1 MNNWITKIGIDKFAH
16 FGIGGLI
23 CAIFTFVFMFQDLDL
38 VATLPAWRI
47 MLLPTIGTIVT
58 TFVSVIKELFF
69 DLTADWKD
77 LWAAL
82 IGCGFVYASVAIGML
97 FNCLS

>member
-1 MNNWITKIGIDKFAH
+1 MNNWIKKIGIDKFAH

-23 CAIFTFVFMFQDLDL
+23 CAIFTFVFMLQDLDL

-58 TFVSVIKELFF
+58 VIVSVIKELLF
-69 DLTADWKD
+69 DLTADWND

-82 IGCGFVYASVAIGML
+82 IGCGFVYVSVAIGML